1 MAWASQWDML
11 TETPSL
17 NKFALQFWFV
27 KKMGGKV
34 VVFFF
39 PSMAHWIIPVDQSSA
54 IYMGCNSEKNS
65 SPIGHLGGFNGF
77 LSCGKISGFD
87 VILEKHMMPEVEEG
101 EWILWRNMGAYTSA
115 VAWQNGGAA

>member
-1 MAWASQWDML
+1 
-11 TETPSL
+11 
-17 NKFALQFWFV
+17 
-27 KKMGGKV
+27 
-34 VVFFF
+34 
-39 PSMAHWIIPVDQSSA
+39 MAHWIIPVDQSSA